1 MFNPVLFST
10 FINDANR
17 KAAAVFTDRA
27 NFGGAV
33 NRNVRIGEAQMKA
46 ENSKVGKKK
55 MLNTAKGDKSDIF

>member
-10 FINDANR
+10 FINDANK
-17 KAAAVFTDRA
+17 KAAAVFTVRA

-33 NRNVRIGEAQMKA
+33 NRSVRIGEAQMKA

-55 MLNTAKGDKSDIF
+55 MLNTAKGEKSDIF

>member
-55 MLNTAKGDKSDIF
+55 NA